1 MPEDY
6 IFTFVWHK
14 FCFEQGQ
21 MACRVCLDGED
32 VQFDGETPQQVQNV
46 LFFLEDFLKQQH
58 KQISKVFLED
68 KPLSF
73 SDFETPIDSFKTIT
87 CESQDTNSTK
97 ISEALVNFRQ
107 NTDSAPEILTRDTEQ
122 IFQFAQNFVQELLTI
137 LNILENECY
146 LLSIIHE
153 PLYLQWIQA
162 FTQTL
167 EDKDFGLT
175 YDVIANSLVP
185 LLEETQKQCL

>member
-1 MPEDY
+1 MPEDCLFAF
-6 IFTFVWHK
+6 IWHK
-14 FCFEQGQ
+14 FCFKQDQ
-21 MACRVCLDGED
+21 MTCRVCLDGEN

-46 LFFLEDFLKQQH
+46 LFFLEDFLKQQR

-68 KPLSF
+68 RPLSF
-73 SDFETPIDSFKTIT
+73 SDFETPIDTFKSIT
-87 CESQDTNSTK
+87 CESQDADSTK
-97 ISEALVNFRQ
+97 ISEALANFKQ
-107 NTDSAPEILTRDTEQ
+107 NIDHAPEILIRDTEQ
-122 IFQFAQNFVQELLTI
+122 IFQFAQNFVQELLAA
-137 LNILENECY
+137 LNILKNECY